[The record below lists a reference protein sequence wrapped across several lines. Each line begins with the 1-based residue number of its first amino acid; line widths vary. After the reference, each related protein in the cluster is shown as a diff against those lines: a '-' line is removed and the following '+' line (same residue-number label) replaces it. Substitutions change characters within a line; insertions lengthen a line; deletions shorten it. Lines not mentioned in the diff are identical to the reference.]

1 MTTNPLLAFHKIIGI
16 HKIIGG
22 VLMKQKLWCLHCET
36 VSEVNEFANSTYCP
50 LCSASPIDVE
60 AIGDGGF
67 FIQAY
72 PTLEYD
78 DVIIGKL
85 YPLYP

>member
-1 MTTNPLLAFHKIIGI
+1 
-16 HKIIGG
+16 
-22 VLMKQKLWCLHCET
+22 MKQKLWCLHCET
-36 VSEVNEFANSTYCP
+36 VSEVNEFVPAFLPNSTYCP

>member
-1 MTTNPLLAFHKIIGI
+1 
-16 HKIIGG
+16 
-22 VLMKQKLWCLHCET
+22 MKQKLWCLHCET
-36 VSEVNEFANSTYCP
+36 VSEVNEFVPAFLPNSTWCP
-50 LCSASPIDVE
+50 LCNASPIDVE

-78 DVIIGKL
+78 DVIVGKL